1 MQKPQPVSDSKI
13 TQQVNQRLSSS
24 VRAPCKVAVLS
35 SSGTV
40 TLSGML
46 QYEHQRPGAL
56 QAARG
61 VSGVRRVIDQLTIL
75 PRARP
80 A

>member
-1 MQKPQPVSDSKI
+1 MQKAQPVSDSKI
-13 TQQVNQRLSSS
+13 SQQVNQRLSSS
-24 VRAPCKVAVLS
+24 VRAPSKVTVLS

-40 TLSGML
+40 TLTGTL

-61 VSGVRRVIDQLTIL
+61 VSGVRRVVDQLTIL
-75 PRARP
+75 PRAKL